1 MEPLVRWYFHTVFT
15 YLIYAIIAIADGDE
29 LLRCIIEAASRLDRQ
44 QVPLEKFG
52 IQFVQIGT
60 DQDAA
65 RSLQV
70 LDDELSDRY
79 KIRVRLVMI
88 SRILFHS

>member
-15 YLIYAIIAIADGDE
+15 YLTCTIIAIADGDE